1 MIVKLEADSYDPL
14 VDLSFIFKEGK
25 KHNFKLYGASVI
37 SATEVV
43 TDNNNWP
50 YIAARPHHQEIT
62 FNCDYFEILND
73 NDDNNKEEKLK
84 EQKND
89 DDDEEITW

>member
-1 MIVKLEADSYDPL
+1 MIIKLEADSYDPL
-14 VDLSFIFKEGK
+14 DLSFLLKEEWNK

-73 NDDNNKEEKLK
+73 DNNKEEKLK

-89 DDDEEITW
+89 DNDEEITW

>member
-1 MIVKLEADSYDPL
+1 MIIKLEADSRDPL
-14 VDLSFIFKEGK
+14 DLSFILKEGNK

-50 YIAARPHHQEIT
+50 YTACPHRQEIT
-62 FNCDYFEILND
+62 FNCDYFEMLND

-89 DDDEEITW
+89 NDDEEITW

>member
-1 MIVKLEADSYDPL
+1 MEIKLEADSHDPPL
-14 VDLSFIFKEGK
+14 DLSFIFKEGNK

-43 TDNNNWP
+43 TDHNNGP
-50 YIAARPHHQEIT
+50 CGTTCQHHQEIT

-73 NDDNNKEEKLK
+73 DDDNNKEKLK

-89 DDDEEITW
+89 DYEEITW

>member
-1 MIVKLEADSYDPL
+1 MIIKLEADSYDPL
-14 VDLSFIFKEGK
+14 DLSFILKEGNK
-25 KHNFKLYGASVI
+25 PHNFKLYGASVI

-43 TDNNNWP
+43 TGNDNWP
-50 YIAARPHHQEIT
+50 YMARPHRQEIT

-89 DDDEEITW
+89 DDYEEIVW

>member
-1 MIVKLEADSYDPL
+1 MIVKLETESYDPL
-14 VDLSFIFKEGK
+14 VDLSFILKEGNK

-43 TDNNNWP
+43 TDNRP
-50 YIAARPHHQEIT
+50 YIACPHHQEIT
-62 FNCDYFEILND
+62 FNCDYFEVLND

-89 DDDEEITW
+89 DYEEITW

>member
-50 YIAARPHHQEIT
+50 YTACPHCQEIT
-62 FNCDYFEILND
+62 FNCDYFEMLND

-89 DDDEEITW
+89 DNEEITW

>member
-1 MIVKLEADSYDPL
+1 MIIKLEADSYDPL
-14 VDLSFIFKEGK
+14 DLSFLLKEGYK
-25 KHNFKLYGASVI
+25 KQHNFKLYGASGI

-43 TDNNNWP
+43 TGNDNWPP
-50 YIAARPHHQEIT
+50 YIARPHRQEIT

-84 EQKND
+84 EQQND
-89 DDDEEITW
+89 DNEEIIW

>member
-1 MIVKLEADSYDPL
+1 MIIKLETDSYNPPL
-14 VDLSFIFKEGK
+14 DLSFIFKEGNK

-43 TDNNNWP
+43 TDNRS
-50 YIAARPHHQEIT
+50 YMARPHRQEIT

-73 NDDNNKEEKLK
+73 DNNKEEKLK
-84 EQKND
+84 EQQN

>member
-43 TDNNNWP
+43 TDNNNWS
-50 YIAARPHHQEIT
+50 YTACPHRQEIT
-62 FNCDYFEILND
+62 FNCDYFEMLND

-89 DDDEEITW
+89 DNEEITW

>member
-1 MIVKLEADSYDPL
+1 MIIKLEADSYDPPL
-14 VDLSFIFKEGK
+14 DLSFILKERNK

-50 YIAARPHHQEIT
+50 YTARPHHQEIT
-62 FNCDYFEILND
+62 FNCDYFEIL

>member
-1 MIVKLEADSYDPL
+1 MEIKLETDSYDPPL
-14 VDLSFIFKEGK
+14 DLSFILKEGNK

-50 YIAARPHHQEIT
+50 CGTTRQHHQEIT
-62 FNCDYFEILND
+62 FKCDYFEILND
-73 NDDNNKEEKLK
+73 DDDNKEEKLK
-84 EQKND
+84 EQKNY
-89 DDDEEITW
+89 DDEEITW